1 LTDIHHNEADGKDEL
16 DAGKE
21 WMLTMEV
28 VGGGYLCPS
37 IAQW

>member
-1 LTDIHHNEADGKDEL
+1 MTDIHHKEADGKDEL

-21 WMLTMEV
+21 RMLTMEV